1 MTYPDRNAIVKPKTD
16 LFFLFHHKINV
27 TRRFKRQT
35 MTIGSTTLFL
45 LFCFYLLCWNVT
57 QSFAFFPRKVIHN
70 CAQQSTLLCL
80 QRHDKSDS
88 KTQQGLYQPFVQS
101 AWTKLGQVLTPIE
114 LSNNFDTRSAVAK
127 GMPDGTIVNITVA
140 AMQGRTPESPI
151 RYARYALLETL
162 LPGLPET
169 TSGIQV
175 LNLVI
180 FPNGNFPVWGVD
192 LVSLPGDRHLLA
204 MDVQPM
210 SSAPLPMT
218 DSWKAWHTKHVEN
231 TFDWGGDLP
240 LEAAKYFSPYGLWTR
255 LTGPKGI
262 YQIQTQV
269 MEAFDEHLDLYLN
282 MMTKLS
288 TTTTIT
294 TTESSPTNSGY
305 QSEYLDY
312 RLANDPARPMLKSL
326 YGAEWTEQ
334 LLTEV
339 LFPK

>member
-1 MTYPDRNAIVKPKTD
+1 MT
-16 LFFLFHHKINV
+16 
-27 TRRFKRQT
+27 
-35 MTIGSTTLFL
+35 TIGSTSLFAV
-45 LFCFYLLCWNVT
+45 FCIHCMSWNLT
-57 QSFAFFPRKVIHN
+57 QSFVLPINSIQN
-70 CAQQSTLLCL
+70 CAKQTSFLCL
-80 QRHDKSDS
+80 ERLEKPVSY
-88 KTQQGLYQPFVQS
+88 TQQGLYQPFVHL
-101 AWTKLGQVLTPIE
+101 AWKKLGHVLAPVE
-114 LSNNFDTRSAVAK
+114 LSNDFATRSAVAK
-127 GMPDGTIVNITVA
+127 GMPEGTIVNITTA

-180 FPNGNFPVWGVD
+180 FPKGDLPVWGVD

-210 SSAPLPMT
+210 STAPVPMA

-231 TFDWGGDLP
+231 SFDWGGDLP

-269 MEAFDEHLDLYLN
+269 MEAFGEHLDLYLD
-282 MMTKLS
+282 MMMS
-288 TTTTIT
+288 TTTV
-294 TTESSPTNSGY
+294 SSSTSQSY

-326 YGAEWTEQ
+326 YGPAWTEQ